1 MKNDL
6 VLITQFCIHHEIES
20 SFIFSLQEFGLVTV
34 LEYKNEQYLALE
46 EIGEVEKIIRLHYE
60 LGINIEGID
69 AIFGL
74 LKKVTALQSE
84 LQIANSRMEAFVPD
98 SLD

>member
-98 SLD
+98 SLN